1 MTIWNVLRLLGG
13 VGLFIYGMMSMGS
26 GLEKLASGKT
36 ESILARLTSS
46 LPRGVLLG
54 TVLTGIIQSSSAT
67 TVIVI
72 ALVNSGVMKFSQAV
86 GVVMGAN
93 IGTTITSQIIRLSD
107 LTSTSFALQMFKPS
121 TLAPVAIV
129 IGVFLTLF
137 VKSSKKR
144 DIGYILLG
152 FGVLFTGML
161 MMEDAVVPLR
171 GNPLFE
177 RLFTTL
183 SNPLFGIL
191 AGCGVTAVIQ
201 SSSAS
206 VGILQALTT
215 TGLVTWSSAVPI
227 ILGQNIG
234 TCVTG
239 LIAST
244 GASRAAKRV
253 AFCHLYYNV
262 IGTLLAV
269 AVVYAVRAFGAL
281 PFWNDVIGMG
291 DIANFHLLFNV
302 CTTLFFIPFSRML
315 IKLSELTVP
324 EKAGY
329 ANTPEVEPIA
339 LDTRLYAAPALA
351 LAQARKSV
359 EQMLDIIR
367 LMCADVLPL
376 MLHYDEEVA
385 ALNMAREN
393 RLDAREVSITDYL
406 VGLARLE
413 LNEDDA
419 REATTLLLLVSVVE
433 RIGDYVTKIVVSAK
447 GMNSKKIAFSDMAV
461 RELGI
466 LNSAVCEV
474 LNRTREAFIHCDMQ
488 MLRHVEPL
496 EETVDDICETLHAR
510 HVERLKQGSC
520 TIDAGVIFLEAIACY
535 GRISDHC
542 SNVAARLISNIG
554 DNHTDPHTL
563 LRRLHEGQ
571 EQYYNVLIGEY
582 REKYKLPAAS
592 M

>member
-1 MTIWNVLRLLGG
+1 
-13 VGLFIYGMMSMGS
+13 
-26 GLEKLASGKT
+26 
-36 ESILARLTSS
+36 
-46 LPRGVLLG
+46 
-54 TVLTGIIQSSSAT
+54 
-67 TVIVI
+67 
-72 ALVNSGVMKFSQAV
+72 
-86 GVVMGAN
+86 
-93 IGTTITSQIIRLSD
+93 
-107 LTSTSFALQMFKPS
+107 
-121 TLAPVAIV
+121 
-129 IGVFLTLF
+129 
-137 VKSSKKR
+137 
-144 DIGYILLG
+144 
-152 FGVLFTGML
+152 
-161 MMEDAVVPLR
+161 
-171 GNPLFE
+171 
-177 RLFTTL
+177 
-183 SNPLFGIL
+183 
-191 AGCGVTAVIQ
+191 
-201 SSSAS
+201 
-206 VGILQALTT
+206 
-215 TGLVTWSSAVPI
+215 
-227 ILGQNIG
+227 
-234 TCVTG
+234 
-239 LIAST
+239 
-244 GASRAAKRV
+244 
-253 AFCHLYYNV
+253 
-262 IGTLLAV
+262 
-269 AVVYAVRAFGAL
+269 
-281 PFWNDVIGMG
+281 
-291 DIANFHLLFNV
+291 
-302 CTTLFFIPFSRML
+302 
-315 IKLSELTVP
+315 
-324 EKAGY
+324 
-329 ANTPEVEPIA
+329 
-339 LDTRLYAAPALA
+339 
-351 LAQARKSV
+351 
-359 EQMLDIIR
+359 
-367 LMCADVLPL
+367 MCADVLPL